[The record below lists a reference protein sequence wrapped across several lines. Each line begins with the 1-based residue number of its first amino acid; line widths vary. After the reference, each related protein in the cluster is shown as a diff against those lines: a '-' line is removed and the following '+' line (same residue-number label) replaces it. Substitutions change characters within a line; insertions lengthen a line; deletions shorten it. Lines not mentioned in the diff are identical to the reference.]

1 MLIARQ
7 LKKENIVEY
16 LLYMWQI
23 EDLIRALN
31 FDIEKINEKIIQ
43 SYDIAAEE
51 KKEMYEWYESLIDMM
66 LTEGVKES
74 GHLQINKNVIIQ
86 LNDFH
91 AEMLHSGIDPEY
103 NGKFYRLLPY
113 FQQLRQKQNDSS
125 ISDIELCFNFLY
137 GIMTLHMKH
146 AEISEETRKIQEQI
160 TYFLALLNKYYFKN
174 QEEDLFNDGN

>member
-31 FDIEKINEKIIQ
+31 LDMDQINEKIIKP
-43 SYDIAAEE
+43 YDISAED
-51 KKEMYEWYESLIDMM
+51 KKNMYEWYESLIDMM
-66 LTEGVKES
+66 LTEGVKEN

-86 LNDFH
+86 LNDFNT
-91 AEMLHSGIDPEY
+91 EMLHSGIDLDY

-113 FQQLRQKQNDSS
+113 LDQLRQKQNDPS

-137 GIMTLHMKH
+137 GIMTLHMKQ
-146 AEISEETRKIQEQI
+146 AEISEETRKIQSQVSQ
-160 TYFLALLNKYYFKN
+160 FLSLMNHYYFKN
-174 QEEDLFNDGN
+174 QEEDLFQ

>member
-31 FDIEKINEKIIQ
+31 LDMDQINEKIIKP
-43 SYDIAAEE
+43 YDISAED
-51 KKEMYEWYESLIDMM
+51 KKNMYEWYESLIDMM
-66 LTEGVKES
+66 LTEGVKEN

-86 LNDFH
+86 LNDFNT
-91 AEMLHSGIDPEY
+91 EMLHSGIDLDY

-113 FQQLRQKQNDSS
+113 LDQLWQKQNDPS

-137 GIMTLHMKH
+137 GIMTLHMKQ
-146 AEISEETRKIQEQI
+146 AEISEETRKIQNQVSQ
-160 TYFLALLNKYYFKN
+160 FLSLMNHYYFKN
-174 QEEDLFNDGN
+174 QEEDLFQ